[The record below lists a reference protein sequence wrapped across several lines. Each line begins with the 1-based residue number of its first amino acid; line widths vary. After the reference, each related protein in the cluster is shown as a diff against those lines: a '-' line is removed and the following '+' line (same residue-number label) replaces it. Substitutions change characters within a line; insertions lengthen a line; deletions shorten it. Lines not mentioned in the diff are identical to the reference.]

1 MVVQRTMVTV
11 KVTETVIEDDEVD
24 RVEIICP
31 VVIHP
36 GEFFTCVADIPTGYD
51 IKAIISMTD
60 DENPG
65 TEADTSPEMHIPSE
79 QHKKDPAIVIC

>member
-11 KVTETVIEDDEVD
+11 KVTETVVEEDEV
-24 RVEIICP
+24 ELICP

-79 QHKKDPAIVIC
+79 

>member
-36 GEFFTCVADIPTGYD
+36 GEFFTCVADIVSKQT
-51 IKAIISMTD
+51 
-60 DENPG
+60 
-65 TEADTSPEMHIPSE
+65 
-79 QHKKDPAIVIC
+79 